1 MEHQEIVYLWL
12 LHGSKHGRQE
22 RILADDEVASP
33 ALRRKRMGDSKL
45 QTETRYPVKRM
56 AGNFPSI

>member
-1 MEHQEIVYLWL
+1 
-12 LHGSKHGRQE
+12 
-22 RILADDEVASP
+22 
-33 ALRRKRMGDSKL
+33 MGDSKL